1 MKIGLIGFGSIGRFL
16 AGNLKNEVA
25 WIVEQKQSI
34 ATARSEARMLAP
46 HAKIF
51 SSVPAKCGGANIVVE
66 CASQDAVK
74 MLIPCLKYSD
84 ALIMSVG
91 ALRDRKLLGA
101 LERAAQGSGRRIIV
115 PSGAIGGLDAIKSVK
130 PVLHSVLLESRKPP
144 AGFGRSDSR
153 EVVLFEGNASDAC
166 EKFPKNIN
174 VSATLSLAGIGFE
187 KTRVWIISDPKA
199 KGNEHTITAKGD
211 FGEMKLHFSNL
222 PMKENPKTS
231 MLAALAALRAIR
243 ERNGALVIA

>member
-1 MKIGLIGFGSIGRFL
+1 MKIGLIGFGSIGKFL
-16 AGNLKNEVA
+16 AKNLGREIV
-25 WIVEQKQSI
+25 WIVEQKQGI
-34 ATARSEARMLAP
+34 ADARTGARKLAP
-46 HAKIF
+46 RAKVLA
-51 SSVPAKCGGANIVVE
+51 SVPAKCGGAEIVVE

-74 MLIPCLKYSD
+74 TLAPCLRHSD
-84 ALIMSVG
+84 VLIMSVG

-101 LERAAQGSGRRIIV
+101 LGRAAQKSGKKIIV

-130 PVLHSVLLESRKPP
+130 PVLSSVLLESRKPP
-144 AGFGRSDSR
+144 AGFGRSDTR
-153 EVVLFEGNASDAC
+153 PVVLFEGNANDAC

-174 VSATLSLAGIGFE
+174 VSATLSLAGLGFE
-187 KTRVWIISDPKA
+187 KTAVRIISDPAA

-243 ERNGALVIA
+243 ERNEVRVIA